1 MELILYSTN
10 CPRCKVLKMKLDAQ
24 HLSYTIET
32 DVDKMLAL
40 GIKTAPVLSVNGQML
55 QAAEAA
61 KWINSQKV
69 GQENGDN

>member
-1 MELILYSTN
+1 MELILYSTT

-40 GIKTAPVLSVNGQML
+40 GIKTAPVLSVDGQML
-55 QAAEAA
+55 QNAEQT
-61 KWINSQKV
+61 KLIKSQKV
-69 GQENGDN
+69 CKKNGNN

>member
-1 MELILYSTN
+1 MELILYSTD

-24 HLSYTIET
+24 NLPYTIET

-40 GIKTAPVLSVNGQML
+40 GIKTAPVLSDGKML

-61 KWINSQKV
+61 KWINSQK
-69 GQENGDN
+69 GWTTNGNN